1 MCAEWAICDVTKGD
15 DSTLKEMALHSR
27 SNHCLPPYLSN
38 FPTNWKIKTVKPVSK
53 RLSAKPNGKHQDEHI
68 LNGRLLHI
76 LATYCLLRRG
86 SFKGTHL
93 GKHRRNIV
101 NVSPG
106 RWQQRRRP
114 NEDGDWRMTHAAKL
128 PPFSPTVTEQICSPP
143 PVIPCLAWRTELGVA
158 AGCG

>member
-1 MCAEWAICDVTKGD
+1 MNPNIISKQF
-15 DSTLKEMALHSR
+15 DSERSLFQIQNDNSPVISIKKQASQVLKTFGLLQLFTNVCWNEPFVMSQRVMTALSR
-27 SNHCLPPYLSN
+27 KWRCT
-38 FPTNWKIKTVKPVSK
+38 TNWKIKTVKPVSK

-93 GKHRRNIV
+93 GKHRRNTV

-106 RWQQRRRP
+106 
-114 NEDGDWRMTHAAKL
+114 G
-128 PPFSPTVTEQICSPP
+128 
-143 PVIPCLAWRTELGVA
+143 
-158 AGCG
+158 